1 MNYRHAFHAGNF
13 ADVVKHLAL
22 VSIITHL
29 KKKDSAFA
37 VMDIHAGRGLY
48 NLKGEEAQRSGEV
61 ASGIARLNEANDGP
75 PLLTTYL
82 GLVRSCGE
90 EHYPGSPLIAAK
102 LLRSQDRLV
111 AMEKHPT
118 EAKALTAVL
127 KPFSRARAMEADG
140 YEKLPSLLPPPERR
154 GLVLIDPPYE
164 APDEFEH
171 AAQAVGDTR
180 RRFATGVVLVWFPV
194 KSSATASAFSGEI
207 LQTGVGKLLRIDID
221 TGAGGE
227 RMSAAGLLVVNPP
240 FGLAGEMRETLDAI
254 APKLGNARVAKAR
267 VDWLAGGE

>member
-22 VSIITHL
+22 ISIIAHL
-29 KKKDSAFA
+29 KKNAAFA
-37 VMDIHAGRGLY
+37 VIDTHAGRGLY
-48 NLKGEEAQRSGEV
+48 DLAGEEAKRAGEA
-61 ASGIARLNEANDGP
+61 ASGIVRVNEANDGP

-82 GLVRSCGE
+82 GLVRSCGGA
-90 EHYPGSPLIAAK
+90 HYPGSPLITAK
-102 LLRSQDRLV
+102 LLRSQDRLI
-111 AMEKHPT
+111 AMEKHPA

-194 KSSATASAFSGEI
+194 KSSATASALSGEI

-221 TGAGGE
+221 TGASGE

-240 FGLAGEMRETLDAI
+240 FGFAGDMRETLDVV
-254 APKLGNARVAKAR
+254 APKLGNGGPAKTHLQ
-267 VDWLAGGE
+267 WLAGSE